1 MFCEGHFND
10 RLPDLT
16 VQVTAGV
23 GTPPTWQWKLT
34 VCPSTALWSTG
45 WSFQRAGTGD
55 REGIKLSSVHPLQLL
70 TIHVCS
76 DGPDIY
82 LGSLIN
88 IWLY

>member
-1 MFCEGHFND
+1 MPCRVFIHD

-45 WSFQRAGTGD
+45 WSFQRAGTEGQRGD
-55 REGIKLSSVHPLQLL
+55 
-70 TIHVCS
+70 
-76 DGPDIY
+76 
-82 LGSLIN
+82 
-88 IWLY
+88 